1 MVSKKKYLKDRSYR
15 IFRRS
20 GLYITST
27 ILLLFIL
34 IGFLT
39 TIQPAYRISSETITK
54 WTSDIDSIAFLNLIS
69 MESRAFENA
78 YPEEEAFPSLSSTF
92 MQVVTSIKPKDPRSL
107 LGNEIPGFSIYD
119 SQILI
124 AGEGTDYTT
133 LPYESSPPL
142 EEVLRD
148 REAIVETEEEEV
160 EEKNEEG
167 MTTGERKVVYLY
179 NSHTRESFLPHL
191 PDVTNP
197 NLAHHSEVNITMVSD
212 RLAKSLEAKGIGSQV
227 EKTDIGK
234 LLDEKG
240 MEYWQSYTASREVV
254 KEAFAANQE
263 ILFSFDLHRDSSH
276 RELTTKQ
283 INGKDY
289 AKIMFV
295 IGEDHPNYEKNLKL
309 ATELHY
315 LLEEKYP
322 GLSRGV
328 LRKGGAGTD
337 GVFNQ
342 DLTENAILLEFGGVD
357 NHLDELYR
365 SADAFAEVFSEYYWD
380 AESVQGDS

>member
-1 MVSKKKYLKDRSYR
+1 MVSKKKHLNNRSYR
-15 IFRRS
+15 IFRRI
-20 GLYITST
+20 GLYVSGM
-27 ILLLFIL
+27 ILILFIL
-34 IGFLT
+34 IGLLT

-54 WTSDIDSIAFLNLIS
+54 WTSDIDSSAFLNLIS
-69 MESRAFENA
+69 MESRAFNNA
-78 YPEEEAFPSLSSTF
+78 FPDEEAFPSLSSTF
-92 MQVVTSIKPKDPRSL
+92 IQVVTSIKPNDPRSL

-142 EEVLRD
+142 EEVLKD
-148 REAIVETEEEEV
+148 REAIVETEEDEIEDKR
-160 EEKNEEG
+160 EDG
-167 MTTGERKVVYLY
+167 LSTGDKKIVYLY

-191 PDVTNP
+191 PNVNDP
-197 NLAHHSEVNITMVSD
+197 NIAHHPEVNITMVSD
-212 RLAKSLEAKGIGSQV
+212 RLAKSLEARGVGSQV
-227 EKTDIGK
+227 EDKDIGN
-234 LLDEKG
+234 LLDELG
-240 MEYWQSYTASREVV
+240 MEYWQSYDASREVV
-254 KEAFAANQE
+254 KEAFASNADIQ
-263 ILFSFDLHRDSSH
+263 FSFDIHRDSLG
-276 RELTTKQ
+276 REHTTKE

-295 IGEDHPNYEKNLKL
+295 IGEDHPNYEKNLEL

-328 LRKGGAGTD
+328 LRKGGAGTN

-342 DLTENAILLEFGGVD
+342 DLLENAILMEFGGVD
-357 NHLDELYR
+357 NNLDELYR
-365 SADAFAEVFSEYYWD
+365 SADAFAEVFSEFYWD
-380 AESVQGDS
+380 AESVEGDS